1 MKRVT
6 VLCKFQNNHLNVS
19 SIMVKRTNLPSR
31 GTTRDVGGII
41 SAKSKKNTVR
51 DNRMEIARDT

>member
-1 MKRVT
+1 M
-6 VLCKFQNNHLNVS
+6 LNVS

-51 DNRMEIARDT
+51 DNRMEIARDTFSPLSEGR